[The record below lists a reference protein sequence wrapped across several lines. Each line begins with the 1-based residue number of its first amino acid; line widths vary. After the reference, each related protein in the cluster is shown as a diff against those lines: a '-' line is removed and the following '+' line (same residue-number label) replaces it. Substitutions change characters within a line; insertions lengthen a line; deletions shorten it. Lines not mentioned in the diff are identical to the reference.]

1 MKDVLVKMNDR
12 SSNMCMYLIC
22 LVLLLGI
29 GCAFLCAARLHL
41 PPRRGTP
48 LTPTHPPRPPHTD
61 LGYDLAKKK
70 GMV

>member
-1 MKDVLVKMNDR
+1 MKDVLAKMNDR

-22 LVLLLGI
+22 LVLILGI
-29 GCAFLCAARLHL
+29 GY
-41 PPRRGTP
+41 
-48 LTPTHPPRPPHTD
+48 